1 MDETYIDVGSGPVRP
16 SESAETQEE
25 VVVNL
30 KLGIRWWLVIP
41 LIVMA
46 FVVPQIVLAA
56 DETPPTVS
64 PQSADCYYD
73 YGDLPD
79 TYHTLN
85 SNNGPYHEIGSLWLG
100 NHIDNEWDGQES
112 NNALGDD
119 THGSTPDDEDGV
131 FFDPSAV
138 VCRPGA
144 TLSFRV
150 TINANPYDGPDGWI
164 AAWFDLDRNG
174 SFSIE
179 ERTVLEAYY
188 TTPQNIVQVTLPDDW
203 DCKTDGLNARFRLY
217 PKANYG
223 SQPAMYPTGGASG
236 GEVEDYHWTFN
247 TTAVTL
253 AGPAQAAGFAP
264 LQLLAPVAALVTVT
278 AGWVGSRKRH

>member
-1 MDETYIDVGSGPVRP
+1 M
-16 SESAETQEE
+16 
-25 VVVNL
+25 NL

-46 FVVPQIVLAA
+46 FVIPQIVLAA
-56 DETPPTVS
+56 DETPPDVG
-64 PQSADCYYD
+64 PQSLDCYDTYD

-79 TYHTLN
+79 SYGTYNSTTGAHHT
-85 SNNGPYHEIGSLWLG
+85 ITQLWLG
-100 NHIDNEWDGQES
+100 QTVDAETNGHPTDAAN
-112 NNALGDD
+112 GDD
-119 THGSTPDDEDGV
+119 NAGFNDDEDGV

-138 VCRPGA
+138 VCAPGA

-150 TINANPYDGPDGWI
+150 TINANPYDGLDGWI

-174 SFSIE
+174 SFSSG
-179 ERTVLEAYY
+179 ERTVLDAYY
-188 TTPQNIVQVTLPDDW
+188 TTPQNIVQVTLPADW
-203 DCKTDGLNARFRLY
+203 DCKADGLNARFRLY

-223 SQPAMYPTGGASG
+223 SQPAMSPTGAASG

-253 AGPAQAAGFAP
+253 AGPAQGAGLAP

-278 AGWVGSRKRH
+278 AGWVGSRKKH